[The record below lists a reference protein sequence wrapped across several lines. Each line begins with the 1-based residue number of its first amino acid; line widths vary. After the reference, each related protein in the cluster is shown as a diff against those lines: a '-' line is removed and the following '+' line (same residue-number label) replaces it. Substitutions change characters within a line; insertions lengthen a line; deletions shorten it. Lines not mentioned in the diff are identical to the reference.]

1 MNPTAVLHELRELKE
16 AWSKQSFKFTNE
28 QEKRYSE
35 LIELRRARVKSFY
48 ENDRVWKGGSKQL
61 NDTKAT
67 KDK

>member
-1 MNPTAVLHELRELKE
+1 MNPTAVLHELRDLKE

-48 ENDRVWKGGSKQL
+48 KDGLVSTGGG
-61 NDTKAT
+61 TK
-67 KDK
+67 

>member
-35 LIELRRARVKSFY
+35 LIQLRRERVKSFY
-48 ENDRVWKGGSKQL
+48 KDGLVSTGGG
-61 NDTKAT
+61 TK
-67 KDK
+67 

>member
-28 QEKRYSE
+28 QEKRYFE

-48 ENDRVWKGGSKQL
+48 EDGLVSSGGG
-61 NDTKAT
+61 TK
-67 KDK
+67 

>member
-48 ENDRVWKGGSKQL
+48 KDGLVSSGGG
-61 NDTKAT
+61 TK
-67 KDK
+67 

>member
-35 LIELRRARVKSFY
+35 LIELRRARVKEMLS
-48 ENDRVWKGGSKQL
+48 E
-61 NDTKAT
+61 
-67 KDK
+67 DK

>member
-48 ENDRVWKGGSKQL
+48 KDGLVSTGGG
-61 NDTKAT
+61 TK
-67 KDK
+67 